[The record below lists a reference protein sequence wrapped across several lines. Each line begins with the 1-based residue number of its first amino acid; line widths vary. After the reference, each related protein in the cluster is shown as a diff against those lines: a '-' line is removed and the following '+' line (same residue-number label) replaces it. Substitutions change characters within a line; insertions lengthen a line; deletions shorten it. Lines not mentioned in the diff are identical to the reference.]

1 VADGKELHHDT
12 LYHLGMG
19 VRSKDEVVQFYHSA
33 VENGFHIEKPP
44 RTTWRGTPLHEM
56 WLKDPDGTL
65 IEVYAR
71 LSKNELEQMPEDKE
85 PWDLV

>member
-1 VADGKELHHDT
+1 
-12 LYHLGMG
+12 
-19 VRSKDEVVQFYHSA
+19 
-33 VENGFHIEKPP
+33 
-44 RTTWRGTPLHEM
+44 M

-71 LSKNELEQMPEDKE
+71 LSKNEIELMPEDKE